1 MGGNDFTYD
10 AANMYVTGAHLEGE
24 EHHSIYALREAQK
37 VAIQVFQNDD
47 VTTGGHTNLAQVKD
61 LTITQD
67 TGLPICNV
75 VISSITTLMNIVEV
89 AIDTGS
95 LSSVSRTASYVNRC
109 ADVASSITTLTGIIT
124 QAIGTTGTPGNLN
137 GITRTYPIS
146 DDQCID
152 DVRHVLRSW
161 MYDLRYGGNSKTI
174 EAASKYIPVSYTHLT
189 LPTTCT
195 V

>member
-1 MGGNDFTYD
+1 
-10 AANMYVTGAHLEGE
+10 MYVTGAHLQGE
-24 EHHSIYALREAQK
+24 EHHSIYALRQAQ
-37 VAIQVFQNDD
+37 AIATEVFQNET
-47 VTTGGHTNLAQVKD
+47 VTTGGHTSIAQVKD

-89 AIDTGS
+89 AIDTGT
-95 LSSVSRTASYVNRC
+95 LSSVTRTASYANRC

-124 QAIGTTGTPGNLN
+124 QAIGTTGTPGNLD
-137 GITRTYPIS
+137 GVARTYPIS

-161 MYDLRYGGNSKTI
+161 MYDLSLI
-174 EAASKYIPVSYTHLT
+174 HISE
-189 LPTTCT
+189 PTRPY
-195 V
+195 